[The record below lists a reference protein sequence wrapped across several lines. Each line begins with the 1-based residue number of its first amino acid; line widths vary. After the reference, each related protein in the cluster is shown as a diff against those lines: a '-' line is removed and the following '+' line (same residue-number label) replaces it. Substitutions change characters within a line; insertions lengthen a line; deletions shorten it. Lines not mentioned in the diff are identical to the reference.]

1 MADLV
6 SSVSMGTGAKDG
18 VSWFTGGVTV
28 DSSGLIS
35 KGAATETIPAF
46 WGSSLTMADEA
57 SSVSMG
63 STGVSG
69 VGAEAAAAAAAAAAI
84 AASFSA
90 CKAATAAAASR
101 YQIIVKS
108 IQV

>member
-1 MADLV
+1 MV

-35 KGAATETIPAF
+35 KGAATETITSF
-46 WGSSLTMADEA
+46 WGSSLTMAEEA
-57 SSVSMG
+57 SSITIG
-63 STGVSG
+63 STGVGG
-69 VGAEAAAAAAAAAAI
+69 VGAEAAATAAVAAAI

-90 CKAATAAAASR
+90 CKAATAAAAASR

-108 IQV
+108 I

>member
-69 VGAEAAAAAAAAAAI
+69 VGAEAAAAAAAI